1 MMRIANN
8 KLRLLLL
15 LLFPTLL
22 WGNSAPMFH
31 IRQNAKGCF
40 VEIPKR
46 LINRDFLL
54 AARVMTVSSPN
65 NKVKLYAG
73 QRLYDPVWIRLKYDK
88 EQLYLLR
95 PDSKNLCED
104 TTHLSYPAYAR
115 NAITPIAES
124 WKIEQE
130 TDSSIVVNW
139 SKFLSEPIEGVDP
152 FGGKTSPGRSL
163 PQLNKILQ
171 VDVHEKNLEVS
182 VQYGFEGTTQPFL
195 TTIRKS
201 LLLLPEQP
209 MQPRIHDA
217 RVGYD
222 NIPKRKFNFD
232 TPSIAA
238 ENYITR
244 FRIVPSPK
252 DVRSYLQGKQV
263 KPQQPIVF
271 YIDDAFPP
279 LWKKAIR
286 KGILDWNKAFEEI
299 GFKEVMQAKT
309 YAEAGPE
316 CDPND
321 IRFNCFR
328 YVVSDFP
335 NAMGKHWVDPRSGEI
350 LQADVLFHSN
360 VIALLRK
367 WYFLQTSA
375 YHPAARTKTLPD
387 DITAQLIRYAAAH
400 EIGHC
405 LGLEHNFKASY
416 AYNTEDLRRPEFTE
430 RYGTTPSIMDYA
442 RFNYVAQP
450 GDGVRYVLP
459 PLLGVYDRYAI
470 RIGYAYLS
478 RENTRTVAG
487 WIDEKQNDPMYHCGR
502 MAPSTI
508 PTDPTVQTSDLGNDP
523 VASATYG
530 IRNLQQILTQLPEWN
545 KKRLTDNPFEEMPAT
560 YTDLQQAY
568 FDHLERVIPFI
579 GFSDE
584 VSGKAVEFLW
594 KELLG
599 GYNFLRTDAVC
610 KYAGNP
616 TEAIIKAQKTI
627 IEKMFGR
634 IIAERISSNETS
646 AGFTY
651 AHYLEVS
658 ANYLFTDKTPDIFT
672 RHLQESYLQTL
683 QSLLTEARTSSFSV
697 LFSPTVSEH
706 LTRIREQ
713 LTTNPSTWN
722 NYLKNKIQ

>member
-222 NIPKRKFNFD
+222 LSLIHISEP
-232 TPSIAA
+232 
-238 ENYITR
+238 TR
-244 FRIVPSPK
+244 P
-252 DVRSYLQGKQV
+252 Y
-263 KPQQPIVF
+263 
-271 YIDDAFPP
+271 
-279 LWKKAIR
+279 
-286 KGILDWNKAFEEI
+286 
-299 GFKEVMQAKT
+299 
-309 YAEAGPE
+309 
-316 CDPND
+316 
-321 IRFNCFR
+321 
-328 YVVSDFP
+328 
-335 NAMGKHWVDPRSGEI
+335 
-350 LQADVLFHSN
+350 
-360 VIALLRK
+360 
-367 WYFLQTSA
+367 
-375 YHPAARTKTLPD
+375 
-387 DITAQLIRYAAAH
+387 
-400 EIGHC
+400 
-405 LGLEHNFKASY
+405 
-416 AYNTEDLRRPEFTE
+416 
-430 RYGTTPSIMDYA
+430 
-442 RFNYVAQP
+442 
-450 GDGVRYVLP
+450 
-459 PLLGVYDRYAI
+459 
-470 RIGYAYLS
+470 
-478 RENTRTVAG
+478 
-487 WIDEKQNDPMYHCGR
+487 
-502 MAPSTI
+502 
-508 PTDPTVQTSDLGNDP
+508 
-523 VASATYG
+523 
-530 IRNLQQILTQLPEWN
+530 
-545 KKRLTDNPFEEMPAT
+545 
-560 YTDLQQAY
+560 
-568 FDHLERVIPFI
+568 
-579 GFSDE
+579 
-584 VSGKAVEFLW
+584 
-594 KELLG
+594 
-599 GYNFLRTDAVC
+599 
-610 KYAGNP
+610 
-616 TEAIIKAQKTI
+616 
-627 IEKMFGR
+627 
-634 IIAERISSNETS
+634 
-646 AGFTY
+646 
-651 AHYLEVS
+651 
-658 ANYLFTDKTPDIFT
+658 
-672 RHLQESYLQTL
+672 
-683 QSLLTEARTSSFSV
+683 
-697 LFSPTVSEH
+697 
-706 LTRIREQ
+706 
-713 LTTNPSTWN
+713 
-722 NYLKNKIQ
+722 

>member
-316 CDPND
+316 FDPND

-416 AYNTEDLRRPEFTE
+416 AHNTEDLRRPEFTE

-523 VASATYG
+523 VASATY
-530 IRNLQQILTQLPEWN
+530 
-545 KKRLTDNPFEEMPAT
+545 
-560 YTDLQQAY
+560 
-568 FDHLERVIPFI
+568 
-579 GFSDE
+579 
-584 VSGKAVEFLW
+584 
-594 KELLG
+594 
-599 GYNFLRTDAVC
+599 
-610 KYAGNP
+610 
-616 TEAIIKAQKTI
+616 
-627 IEKMFGR
+627 
-634 IIAERISSNETS
+634 
-646 AGFTY
+646 
-651 AHYLEVS
+651 
-658 ANYLFTDKTPDIFT
+658 
-672 RHLQESYLQTL
+672 
-683 QSLLTEARTSSFSV
+683 
-697 LFSPTVSEH
+697 
-706 LTRIREQ
+706 
-713 LTTNPSTWN
+713 
-722 NYLKNKIQ
+722 